1 MKFEEVE
8 NLRIYQQAEIIA
20 DQIWQL
26 SSRWGSFARETVG
39 KQLAR
44 SADSIGANIAEG
56 CGKSGDREFAR
67 FLQISMGS
75 SSELEYH
82 ILLAHD
88 LGFLGD
94 SDYEK
99 LESEIVEVKRMLTG
113 LIKTLKATR

>member
-1 MKFEEVE
+1 MRDF
-8 NLRIYQQAEIIA
+8 
-20 DQIWQL
+20 
-26 SSRWGSFARETVG
+26 
-39 KQLAR
+39 KQLKVWEKAHQLTLAIYRATESLPREELYGLTSQMRR
-44 SADSIGANIAEG
+44 SSISIPANIAEG
-56 CGKSGDREFAR
+56 CGKSGDKEFAR

-94 SDYEK
+94 SIYQQ

>member
-1 MKFEEVE
+1 MQDF
-8 NLRIYQQAEIIA
+8 
-20 DQIWQL
+20 
-26 SSRWGSFARETVG
+26 
-39 KQLAR
+39 KQLKVWQKAHQLTLAVYRATESLPREELYGLTSQIRR
-44 SADSIGANIAEG
+44 SCTSIPANIAEG

-94 SDYEK
+94 SEYEK